1 MLVNMFQVPIFRY
14 SLDWSPEL
22 KKDIINKV
30 VLDKPEYQWKNGGV
44 YTDYKSPSKSPEEP
58 TFPHYYEYMLS
69 IMGVALEEFYKE
81 IDIRFNFK
89 DMFYQLY
96 KKGSYHLTHNHG
108 PLGYSGIL
116 FVSFNKDV
124 HTATRFYS
132 PFLNFMDGS
141 ALIHYPV
148 VKEGDLLIWPAS
160 LLHEAPTN
168 ESEEERIVVSFNLSK

>member
-1 MLVNMFQVPIFRY
+1 MFQVPIFSY
-14 SLDWSPEL
+14 SLDWSDQL
-22 KKDIINKV
+22 KKEIIQKV
-30 VLDKPEYQWKNGGV
+30 ILDRLDHQWKDGGV
-44 YTDYKSPSKSPEEP
+44 YTDYSDRLPE
-58 TFPHYYEYMLS
+58 YSEYVLS
-69 IMGVALEEFYKE
+69 IIEKGLNTFYEE
-81 IDIRFNFK
+81 IDLNLKVK

-116 FVSFNKDV
+116 FVSFNKDL

-141 ALIHYPV
+141 ALIYDPV
-148 VKEGDLLIWPAS
+148 VKEGDLLIWPSS
-160 LLHEAPTN
+160 LFHEAPSN